1 MSRPTMQD
9 IIDLDEMLITRHLNP
24 RAEGE
29 SLRSC
34 IDRIINWEVA
44 VNLDPAVSSAA
55 QALVDL
61 GKLQARGVPVTE
73 IAEDAWRVRYCYY
86 DTCELILAT
95 RQPTRE
101 ELEQALQELRN
112 DPA

>member
-34 IDRIINWEVA
+34 IDRIINWEAV

-55 QALVDL
+55 QALVDS
-61 GKLQARGVPVTE
+61 GKLQERIKWQKWRCRNEWDGV
-73 IAEDAWRVRYCYY
+73 
-86 DTCELILAT
+86 
-95 RQPTRE
+95 
-101 ELEQALQELRN
+101 N
-112 DPA
+112 DPPCHPSDKNWRPCIDCSGPEK

>member
-55 QALVDL
+55 QALIEL
-61 GKLQARGVPVTE
+61 GRQSTQTTM
-73 IAEDAWRVRYCYY
+73 AEDN
-86 DTCELILAT
+86 LINKLH
-95 RQPTRE
+95 
-101 ELEQALQELRN
+101 ELRN